1 MQFRSRFGAALV
13 ASGLLGFATGA
24 EARALMVA
32 APPKPGALAGQSD
45 VVVIGKVIEV
55 EKDVVEATAFKGAP
69 KGEKVAYKIAVIKI
83 EEAIIG
89 GKGLTQFRVGFPE
102 GAAAGGTPVP
112 PPPPGGGL
120 RIRPGG
126 PGGRGM
132 APVALTAGTEGVFF
146 LSQHHDGDFY
156 ILAYNGMAA
165 PLNKKDENFKK
176 ELEAIKKVA
185 KTIDDPVTAL
195 KAKELD
201 DRYAAATM
209 ILQRYNQSRTGGTA
223 REAIPAEEN
232 KLIVALMLEL
242 PWQPKLDQPRTGSD
256 PVPPSRSQLWYMIN
270 PNEQGFKQPVI
281 KPAKPGEPQPDYNKI
296 MDEATGSFLK
306 DNAAKIK
313 IKRFV
318 K

>member
-13 ASGLLGFATGA
+13 ASALFGFATGA

-32 APPKPGALAGQSD
+32 GPPKPAVLASQSD
-45 VVVIGKVIEV
+45 VVVIGKVVEV
-55 EKDVVEATAFKGAP
+55 EKDTVEATAYKGAP
-69 KGEKVAYKIAVIKI
+69 KGEKTAYKIAVIKI

-102 GAAAGGTPVP
+102 GAAAGGPAVP

-120 RIRPGG
+120 VRIRPGG
-126 PGGRGM
+126 GRPG
-132 APVALTAGTEGVFF
+132 PVALTAGTEGVFF
-146 LSQHHDGDFY
+146 LAPHHDGDFY
-156 ILAYNGMAA
+156 VLAFNGTGA
-165 PLNKKDENFKK
+165 PLSKKDENYKK

-185 KTIDDPVTAL
+185 KTIDDPVSAL

-201 DRYAAATM
+201 DRFAAAMM

-232 KLIVALMLEL
+232 KLIVALMMEL
-242 PWQPKLDQPRTGSD
+242 PWQPKLDKPRTGSD
-256 PVPPSRSQLWYMIN
+256 PVPPSRSQLWYSIN
-270 PNEQGFKQPVI
+270 PQEQGFKQPVI
-281 KPAKPGEPQPDYNKI
+281 KPAKPGDPQPDYNKI
-296 MDEATGSFLK
+296 LEDATTAFLK
-306 DNAAKIK
+306 DNAEKIK
-313 IKRFV
+313 IKRYV